1 MQTKEITELFKQKGI
16 KATAQRIAVY
26 KYLYENRI
34 HPDVDTVYKNMV
46 KDNPSFSKTT
56 VYNCLQAL
64 TDSGLIIP
72 VVIESEKIRYD
83 ANLIFIRIL
92 NADAA
97 EEYLISLAKSA
108 MLRALT
114 VLISSAEMYI
124 TAEFAKAVKEKQK
137 TKIILI

>member
-1 MQTKEITELFKQKGI
+1 MQTKEITELFKQNGI

-72 VVIESEKIRYD
+72 VVIESEKSDMMPI
-83 ANLIFIRIL
+83 LIFIRIL

-97 EEYLISLAKSA
+97 AEYLISLAKSA

-137 TKIILI
+137 TKKILI

>member
-1 MQTKEITELFKQKGI
+1 MQTKEITELFKQNGI

-72 VVIESEKIRYD
+72 VVIESEKSDMMPI
-83 ANLIFIRIL
+83 LIFIRIL
-92 NADAA
+92 NADVA

-137 TKIILI
+137 LK

>member
-1 MQTKEITELFKQKGI
+1 MQTKEITELFKQNGI

-72 VVIESEKIRYD
+72 VGMESEKIRYD
-83 ANLIFIRIL
+83 ANPNFHSHFKCRCCGGIF
-92 NADAA
+92 DFTCK
-97 EEYLISLAKSA
+97 ISNVEGIDGFDIERRDVYYSGICKGC
-108 MLRALT
+108 
-114 VLISSAEMYI
+114 
-124 TAEFAKAVKEKQK
+124 KGK
-137 TKIILI
+137 TKN

>member
-1 MQTKEITELFKQKGI
+1 MQTKEITELFKQNGI

-83 ANLIFIRIL
+83 ANPNFRIL